1 LGTKFFD
8 EHCMFGNDMD
18 LSSEHQEFLE
28 EFRENADENH
38 MKFYVHKM
46 THSNIIKNKC
56 KMVR

>member
-1 LGTKFFD
+1 
-8 EHCMFGNDMD
+8 MFGNDME
-18 LSSEHQEFLE
+18 LSQEHQEFLE
-28 EFRENADENH
+28 DFCENADENH